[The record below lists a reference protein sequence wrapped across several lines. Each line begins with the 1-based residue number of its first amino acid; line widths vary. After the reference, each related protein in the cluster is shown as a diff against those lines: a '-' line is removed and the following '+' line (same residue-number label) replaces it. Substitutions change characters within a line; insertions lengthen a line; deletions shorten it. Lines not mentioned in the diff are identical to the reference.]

1 MKMLVLIFRQSLE
14 PDLMKVLDDLDV
26 KAFTQASTMEGAGD
40 SGTTLHSYG
49 RNGHNSMILAAMD
62 DEKAAMVAKRLKTFF
77 SIAQRHQQSGRTPLR
92 LFAIPCECLI

>member
-14 PDLMKVLDDLDV
+14 ADLMKVLDDLEV
-26 KAFTQASTMEGAGD
+26 KAFTQASAIEGMGD

-49 RNGHNSMILAAMD
+49 KNGHNSMILAAMD
-62 DEKAAMVAKRLKTFF
+62 DERAMQVAKRLKTFF
-77 SIAQRHQQSGRTPLR
+77 SIAQRHQQGGRIPLR